1 MKLEKQIENYLK
13 AEPTRRYSAAD
24 IAVRFGRS
32 KAVATVLRRIRAG
45 HIPHLYFSR
54 ERTPKGSGMRFEYYY
69 IPEGFKPVPKT
80 VTFRE
85 LIEKGYLQE
94 ANRLFFNPL
103 GLSLALASED
113 APSLI
118 VYDFRDA
125 LHGVAFSP
133 EVIQSPKFRE
143 RVEHVAFEHETK
155 RLIRQTLSEL
165 NIGNNPKVSRKQK
178 QSR

>member
-1 MKLEKQIENYLK
+1 MKLEEQIENYLR
-13 AEPTRRYSAAD
+13 AEPTKRYSTED
-24 IAVRFGRS
+24 IAVRFGRN
-32 KAVATVLRRIRAG
+32 KAVTAVLQKIRAG
-45 HIPHLYFSR
+45 YIPHLYFSK
-54 ERTPKGSGMRFEYYY
+54 ERTPKGTGLRFEYYY
-69 IPEGFKPVPKT
+69 VPEGFKPVPKT

-103 GLSLALASED
+103 GLSLAVAGED
-113 APSLI
+113 VPSLI

-125 LHGVAFSP
+125 LKGVAFSP
-133 EVIQSPKFRE
+133 EVIHSPKFKE
-143 RVEHVAFEHETK
+143 RVEHIQFESETK